1 MIYTSCK
8 NSLEMRIVGKYCR
21 NNEFIDCN
29 LIIKYG
35 KIQEIFFVENEIL
48 KLTEFDSEFISNFK
62 IEKHYDTKNS
72 PYNSNYI
79 IKIKSNNDFPHVIY
93 VKLNF
98 FNISRLKWNAKKY
111 IIQSIDMKK
120 DILKYFIG
128 GIIGFLFGVLSQY
141 INNSKIPSVNPPAT
155 ESQKSLEDK

>member
-1 MIYTSCK
+1 
-8 NSLEMRIVGKYCR
+8 MRIVGKYNR
-21 NNEFIDCN
+21 NSEFVDCN

-35 KIQEIFFVENEIL
+35 KIQEIFFVENKIF

-93 VKLNF
+93 AKLSFVNVF
-98 FNISRLKWNAKKY
+98 RLKWNAKKY
-111 IIQSIDMKK
+111 IIQSNDMKK
-120 DILKYFIG
+120 DLLKYILG
-128 GIIGFLFGVLSQY
+128 GIIGFVFGLLSQY
-141 INNSKIPSVNPPAT
+141 ISNVKERPVNPPANV
-155 ESQKSLEDK
+155 SKKSLEHK